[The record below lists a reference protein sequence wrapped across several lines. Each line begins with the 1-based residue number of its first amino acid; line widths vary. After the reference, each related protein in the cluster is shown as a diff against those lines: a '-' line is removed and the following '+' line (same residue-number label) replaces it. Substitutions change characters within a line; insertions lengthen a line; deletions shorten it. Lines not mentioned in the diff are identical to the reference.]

1 MWGVKLGD
9 CTLQDKKLEFLNNP
23 GLQESFLTPDKR
35 LAQGGQAKF
44 VHYGFFLLASPDF
57 EFKLRLKATLRPQAS
72 FFCLYYTYVT
82 TVWRKIS
89 FRTFLLTSI
98 IQNGEW
104 NRTVTQFSLNCFVT
118 QLLSGLQLHFSFA
131 EINAALKTIR
141 VRLNSVSQKFWDQ
154 QLPVYN

>member
-1 MWGVKLGD
+1 MRSKVGRLYIAGQKIGI
-9 CTLQDKKLEFLNNP
+9 LNNP

>member
-1 MWGVKLGD
+1 MGD

-72 FFCLYYTYVT
+72 VFCLYYTYVT

-98 IQNGEW
+98 IQNGE
-104 NRTVTQFSLNCFVT
+104 
-118 QLLSGLQLHFSFA
+118 
-131 EINAALKTIR
+131 
-141 VRLNSVSQKFWDQ
+141 
-154 QLPVYN
+154 